1 MTDMETDSPP
11 GKGERNPAKKTLLAL
26 AVVIAALTFWYHR
39 SHDPKPAGSR
49 QMSATARSVPVAV
62 ASARKTDFPVWLT
75 GLGTVTP
82 VYTVTLKTLVNGLLM
97 QVFYKEGQVVKAGD
111 VLAQIDPRPFQVQ
124 LEQAQGQL
132 ARDEALL
139 ADARLDLKRYQTLVK
154 TGAIPSQQLD
164 TQLALVSQDEGN
176 VLTDKGLVD
185 SAKLQLTYARITA
198 PFNGRLGL
206 RLVDPGN
213 FVQTSDTTGLAVLT
227 QLSPITVIFPLPQDD
242 LPQIQKGMSSGQP
255 LPVEAW
261 DRANTTLL
269 ATGHLYTLDNQV
281 DVTTGMVKLRAEFDN
296 KDMTLFPNQFVNAH
310 LRVATLP
317 GAVVIPMAGLQ
328 QGGDGPYLFVMNPQH
343 RVSVRKVKPGPT
355 NGNEIAILD
364 GLSPGDQVVVD
375 GVDNLRDGMTVEVAR
390 SSHGQPPP

>member
-1 MTDMETDSPP
+1 MTDMETGASRREEAR
-11 GKGERNPAKKTLLAL
+11 KPAWKLLL
-26 AVVIAALTFWYHR
+26 VSVVVIAALAFWYHR
-39 SHDPKPAGSR
+39 SHAHKPGESSKMHAHA
-49 QMSATARSVPVAV
+49 QSVPVAV
-62 ASARKTDFPVWLT
+62 APARKTDFPVWLT

-97 QVFYKEGQVVKAGD
+97 QVFYKEGQVVRAGD

-132 ARDEALL
+132 ARDQALL
-139 ADARLDLKRYQTLVK
+139 ENARLDLKRYQTLIK

-164 TQLALVSQDEGN
+164 TQVALVSQDEGN

-185 SAKLQLTYARITA
+185 NAKLQLTYARITA

-242 LPQIQKGMSSGQP
+242 LPQILKGMSTGQP
-255 LPVEAW
+255 LLVEAW

-296 KDMTLFPNQFVNAH
+296 KDMTLFANQFVNAH

-317 GAVVIPMAGLQ
+317 GAVVIPVAGLQ
-328 QGGDGPYLFVMNPQH
+328 QGGEGPYTFVMDNQH

-355 NGNEIAILD
+355 NGNEVAIME
-364 GLSPGDQVVVD
+364 GLSPGDQIVVD
-375 GVDNLRDGMTVEVAR
+375 GLDNLRDGMTVEVAR
-390 SSHGQPPP
+390 SNHGQPQP